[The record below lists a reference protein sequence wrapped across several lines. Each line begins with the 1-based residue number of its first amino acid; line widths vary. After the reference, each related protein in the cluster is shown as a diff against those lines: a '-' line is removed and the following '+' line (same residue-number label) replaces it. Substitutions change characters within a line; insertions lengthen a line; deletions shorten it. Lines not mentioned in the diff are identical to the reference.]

1 LFNFYQ
7 IIWNAKKMT
16 TSILGRIISAL
27 IFNMVFTSCTFA
39 KDELVLEID
48 PSAPIAKIQPTM
60 YGIFFEDI
68 NFSADGG
75 LYAEMVKNRSF
86 EFDQPLMGWAQPST
100 NPYSSNLNSGIAHTL
115 TYANNVNKNILRVN
129 VFNGNN
135 YSIVNEGF
143 RGMGVVK
150 GKDYLLSFYAANRD
164 MTIKTITFQLIDP
177 QDNVIATADVD
188 PQLKDWNQYAA
199 KLIANKTEEKAR
211 LKITFKGQGA
221 IDLDMI
227 SLFPKDT
234 WNGRAKG
241 LRKDLVEVIA
251 DLKPGFLRFPGGCII
266 EGRTLAQR
274 YQWKQT
280 LGGIEQRATMVSRWN
295 TEFSHKLT
303 PDYFQSFGLGFYE
316 YFQLAED
323 LGAEPIPVISCGIAC
338 QFNTGELVP
347 ISELDPYIQDALDLI
362 EFANGSTETPWGMVR
377 ASMGH
382 PDKFNLKYLG
392 IGNEQWGPQYIER
405 FELFQKII
413 KEKHPEIV
421 LISGSGPFPDGELFD
436 YAHKELKKL
445 GAEIIDEHYYKD
457 MNWFKQNATRYDRYD
472 RNGPKIFAGEYAAQ
486 SVATVSPKN
495 KNSWETALVEA
506 AFMTGLERNADI
518 VHMTSYA
525 PLMAHVDAWQWSPNM
540 IWFNNL
546 EVLRTANYQ
555 VQKLFANNKG
565 TDLLKVSANNEYL
578 TGQSGIYASAVKDSI
593 SKSVIVKIVNTKNTE
608 RKIKI
613 NVKNTVLNSQVSIIT
628 LASDQLD
635 KENTFSNPAA
645 LLPKTDIRT
654 LDSDLLTVT
663 LPKNSVLVV
672 RVSSE
677 EKF

>member
-1 LFNFYQ
+1 MALSVLSRNTALFIFS
-7 IIWNAKKMT
+7 ILF
-16 TSILGRIISAL
+16 TSI
-27 IFNMVFTSCTFA
+27 VFA
-39 KDELVLEID
+39 KDDMVLDID
-48 PSAPIAKIQPTM
+48 SAKPVAKIQPTM

-86 EFDQPLMGWAQPST
+86 EFDQPLMGWTQPAT
-100 NPYSSNLNSGIAHTL
+100 APYSSNLNSGIAHTMS
-115 TYANNVNKNILRVN
+115 YANNVNKNILRVN

-150 GKDYLLSFYAANRD
+150 GKEYLLSFYAANPD
-164 MTIKTITFQLIDP
+164 VNIKTITFQLIDP
-177 QDNVIATADVD
+177 KDNVIATADID
-188 PQLKDWNQYAA
+188 PQVKDWNQYAA
-199 KLIANKTEEKAR
+199 TLIATKAEEKAR
-211 LKITFKGQGA
+211 LKITFKGHGA

-234 WNGRAKG
+234 WNGRTKG

-280 LGGIEQRATMVSRWN
+280 LGAIEQRSTMISRWN

-323 LGAEPIPVISCGIAC
+323 LGAEPIPVVSCGIAC
-338 QFNTGELVP
+338 QFNTGEVVP
-347 ISELDPYIQDALDLI
+347 LSEMDPYIQDALDLI
-362 EFANGSTETPWGMVR
+362 EFANGSTDTPWGMVR

-382 PDKFNLKYLG
+382 PEKFNLKYLG

-405 FELFQKII
+405 FELFQKAL

-457 MNWFKQNATRYDRYD
+457 MAWFKQNATRYDSYD

-546 EVLRTANYQ
+546 EVLRTLNYQ
-555 VQKLFANNKG
+555 VQKLFSNNKG
-565 TDLLKVSANNEYL
+565 TDLLRVSNKNEAV
-578 TGQSGIYASAVKDSI
+578 TGQEGIYASAVKDSI
-593 SKSVIVKIVNTKNTE
+593 NKSVIVKLVNTKGSE
-608 RKIKI
+608 RTIKI
-613 NVKNTVLNSQVSIIT
+613 NAKNRMVASPVSITT
-628 LASDQLD
+628 LASDKLD
-635 KENTFSNPAA
+635 MENTFANPAA
-645 LLPKTDIRT
+645 LLPKMETKKSNADQ
-654 LDSDLLTVT
+654 LDLI
-663 LPKNSVLVV
+663 LPKNSVVIV
-672 RVSSE
+672 
-677 EKF
+677 KFAIE

>member
-1 LFNFYQ
+1 
-7 IIWNAKKMT
+7 MT